1 MLDLKYEEYVG
12 SFTVFVL
19 FELKIGKIHL
29 HHRFR
34 CDTKNTQIS
43 LLSHFKDTEV
53 VCFCLQCLIKSLFLL
68 WIMVIATKVNCSSA
82 ATCSSL
88 SKKEHEKR
96 CQTPHIVTSGRP
108 LLWHIS
114 AQTIWNRLKKCGKR
128 ARHVQVVC
136 GYSSVPRHA
145 GERAEVADVTLTS
158 WSLHRWQ
165 QVHTEHMWQTWE
177 GLETLEERICCLL
190 HLLVWQV
197 CWRVVLGKNILGG
210 LERPLSPSLGWKR
223 QTQCWCSG
231 FSIPDVAGVH

>member
-1 MLDLKYEEYVG
+1 MNNG
-12 SFTVFVL
+12 
-19 FELKIGKIHL
+19 
-29 HHRFR
+29 HRHKSQLQQR
-34 CDTKNTQIS
+34 CNL
-43 LLSHFKDTEV
+43 LLSFQEGTREALPNPPHSNLRQATSLAHF
-53 VCFCLQCLIKSLFLL
+53 CPNHLNQ
-68 WIMVIATKVNCSSA
+68 AQKVWQEGPPC
-82 ATCSSL
+82 
-88 SKKEHEKR
+88 
-96 CQTPHIVTSGRP
+96 TSG
-108 LLWHIS
+108 
-114 AQTIWNRLKKCGKR
+114 
-128 ARHVQVVC
+128 VC

-145 GERAEVADVTLTS
+145 GERAEVADVTPTS

-210 LERPLSPSLGWKR
+210 LERPLSPSLGWER